1 MSPHL
6 GYVSQANYYTY
17 YREVVEDIQV
27 PKFDLTGSGFS
38 SSQISEII
46 SVTSKASYTPK
57 TALGKKLVALREA
70 AIAKGMRLMMSDE
83 ISAEIARRRG
93 EIV

>member
-17 YREVVEDIQV
+17 YREAVEDIQV

-38 SSQISEII
+38 SLQVSEII

-70 AIAKGMRLMMSDE
+70 AIAKGMRLMTSDE